1 MKLKLESLAISNNTK
16 TDKNDINKII
26 MNFEECKNFDNNII
40 KKLIEKIEI
49 DKNENVEICF
59 KI

>member
-1 MKLKLESLAISNNTK
+1 
-16 TDKNDINKII
+16 

-49 DKNENVEICF
+49 DKNKNVEICF
-59 KI
+59 KIQAHSLYFKREKWLH